1 MRIATFEYDADQVV
15 TVYVAA
21 RYSEQDGNYCA
32 WGVGDETDEEN
43 DLDGEELE
51 GRAISAA
58 KAWVKRNAIGSE
70 SPIDWHC

>member
-43 DLDGEELE
+43 DLDGEELVYQ
-51 GRAISAA
+51 AISAA